1 MKNISVFLVMGI
13 FVTLALVIFS
23 PAVSAQ
29 ETKTNES
36 GIFLAEDSLEKDA
49 EDAME
54 KVDMEEF
61 DVEEDAYEKD
71 REEFFRGTVKT
82 LDTTQETT
90 NHIIQEAEIKITS
103 GPFSEEKVTVDN
115 RYEEEDPYTFKL
127 EEDMEVILV
136 NVGEGDYLEGVY
148 IHDISRDRGLYLLIG
163 LLILFLILLGGKK
176 GIRAV
181 ITLAFTVFFI
191 LKVLLPL
198 ILQGYNPIM
207 VSVTSAILLI
217 IIILFI
223 IAGINR
229 KSLVAIGGTVVGVI
243 TAGLLAH
250 WAGNAAHLTGF
261 SSEEAQMLFYLDQD
275 IDIRGLLFS
284 GIIIGALGAVADVGI
299 SVSSAAEEIKQA
311 NPQVKTKELVKGALN
326 VGRDVMATM
335 SNTIILAYVGAAI
348 PLLLLL
354 LGMDTPWLNVI
365 NTDIIATEIV
375 RSITVTM
382 GFVVTVPV
390 TAFLAGIALRK
401 PY

>member
-136 NVGEGDYLEGVY
+136 NVGEGEYLEGVY
-148 IHDISRDRGLYLLIG
+148 IHDISRDRGLYFLIG

-191 LKVLLPL
+191 LKCV
-198 ILQGYNPIM
+198 Y
-207 VSVTSAILLI
+207 
-217 IIILFI
+217 
-223 IAGINR
+223 
-229 KSLVAIGGTVVGVI
+229 
-243 TAGLLAH
+243 
-250 WAGNAAHLTGF
+250 
-261 SSEEAQMLFYLDQD
+261 
-275 IDIRGLLFS
+275 
-284 GIIIGALGAVADVGI
+284 
-299 SVSSAAEEIKQA
+299 
-311 NPQVKTKELVKGALN
+311 
-326 VGRDVMATM
+326 
-335 SNTIILAYVGAAI
+335 
-348 PLLLLL
+348 
-354 LGMDTPWLNVI
+354 
-365 NTDIIATEIV
+365 
-375 RSITVTM
+375 
-382 GFVVTVPV
+382 
-390 TAFLAGIALRK
+390 
-401 PY
+401 